1 MLLFHDPSTAA
12 AELAA
17 GALTCPHRGC
27 EGRLAPWGHARA
39 RPVRVGPGRHEAHQ
53 PRRARCR
60 SCGRTQVLAWARSF
74 PQRADAVERVG
85 TALLAAVSGLGYRQ
99 VADQIGVPATTVRG
113 WLQRARANSDIV
125 GAAAT
130 AAVHALDPNAGHP
143 TPTGT
148 ALGDMLDA
156 AGRAVAA
163 ATRRLGPSPRPWQLA
178 AVITRGAILAPRPP
192 RVWPSFI

>member
-17 GALTCPHRGC
+17 GALTCPHGGC
-27 EGRLAPWGHARA
+27 VGTLGPWGHARV
-39 RPVRVGPGRHEAHQ
+39 RQVRVGPGRNEAHR

-74 PQRADAVERVG
+74 PRRADAVERVG
-85 TALLAAVSGLGYRQ
+85 SALLGAASGLGYRRA
-99 VADQIGVPATTVRG
+99 ADQVGVPATTVRG
-113 WLQRARANSDIV
+113 WLQRARANCDIV
-125 GAAAT
+125 QADAA
-130 AAVHALDPNAGHP
+130 AAVHALDPNAGLP
-143 TPTGT
+143 SPTGS

-156 AGRAVAA
+156 VGRAVAA
-163 ATRRLGPSPRPWQLA
+163 ATRRFGPGPAPWQLA
-178 AVITRGAILAPRPP
+178 VVITRAAILAPRPQ